1 MQELLNFPGLTT
13 GKISLKRVYNVREVS
28 LEELDTSFRLTLEK
42 AQKAIAERYFHYART
57 LIMSLLDHYPNCPA
71 LRLMQRQTAL
81 VTKEHEGSML
91 LAWIKTAI
99 INTYHTFRNSPLKHM
114 NRLER
119 VLLVRPDC
127 LFTHRTLAQVAMQ
140 KEMWGTAALSFEA
153 IATLSPKSTHEQI
166 LLARC
171 YLKLGRVED
180 AQTIIKAV
188 LTLQPQNDAA
198 DELLKQASVEQ
209 TLSQEAWKKA

>member
-1 MQELLNFPGLTT
+1 MTT
-13 GKISLKRVYNVREVS
+13 GKISLKRHDNVREVS

-42 AQKAIAERYFHYART
+42 AQKAIAERYFHYARS
-57 LIMSLLDHYPNCPA
+57 LVQSLLDHYPNCPA

-81 VTKEHEGSML
+81 VTKEHEGSMML
-91 LAWIKTAI
+91 TWIKTAV

-127 LFTHRTLAQVAMQ
+127 LFTHRTLANIAIQ
-140 KEMWGTAALSFEA
+140 KEMWGTAALSLEA
-153 IATLSPKSTHEQI
+153 IATLNPKSTHEQI

-171 YLKLGRVED
+171 YLRLGRIDD
-180 AQTIIKAV
+180 AQTIIRGILEKH
-188 LTLQPQNDAA
+188 PQNDAA

-209 TLSQEAWKKA
+209 TLNQEAWKTQS